1 MAGLLSRVLVTWIE
15 LTVVGTVGGLV
26 GTTLGGPPGFI
37 VYLGT
42 TLLSVGVLLYNVD
55 RLVAARVDGSQPAA
69 GTGTPEDRSP

>member
-1 MAGLLSRVLVTWIE
+1 MTELLSRILVTWIE

-55 RLVAARVDGSQPAA
+55 QLVAARVDGTQRTERP
-69 GTGTPEDRSP
+69 GTPEDRSP